1 MCQQCW
7 ESYYAGYFTKRE
19 VYQCSYY
26 LDILRNHRN
35 ELRRIP
41 KRDPDDPVPGEGL
54 LPFYG
59 LNWSDQCEYCH
70 IVRMNNRALRR
81 QLQIC
86 EVAGQGAER
95 SRREC
100 LRGVVERPNWVETQ
114 LNDYNR
120 K

>member
-1 MCQQCW
+1 MCQLCW

-19 VYQCSYY
+19 VFQCTYY
-26 LDILRNHRN
+26 LDLFRNHRN

-70 IVRMNNRALRR
+70 IVRMNNRAKRR
-81 QLQIC
+81 HPYIVG
-86 EVAGQGAER
+86 VAGQGAER

-100 LRGVVERPNWVETQ
+100 LRGVVENQIWVETQ